1 MSVDLGGIEKTRQ
14 IFQRMLFAALHARG
28 IENPVPVFVRP
39 ASRTDA
45 DVVQVGED
53 SISGTADGGLCKR
66 SIGAS
71 YACGGGLN
79 SSTTKG
85 TKVHEGKLRKVE
97 IVDYHLA

>member
-1 MSVDLGGIEKTRQ
+1 MPGDR
-14 IFQRMLFAALHARG
+14 
-28 IENPVPVFVRP
+28 NPAPVFVRP

-45 DVVQVGED
+45 DVVQGFGED

-85 TKVHEGKLRKVE
+85 TKVHEGSSAKVE
-97 IVDYHLA
+97 IVD